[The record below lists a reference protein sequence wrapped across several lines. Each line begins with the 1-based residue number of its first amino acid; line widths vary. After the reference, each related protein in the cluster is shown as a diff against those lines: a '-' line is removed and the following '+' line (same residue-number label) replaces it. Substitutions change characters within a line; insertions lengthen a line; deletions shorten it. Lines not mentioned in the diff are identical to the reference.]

1 MGAERLDQLHSIR
14 IDGREYTVEDV
25 SVTGAEVLALVDKR
39 PGEWLLNG
47 KLHDGARQR
56 IGLDE
61 VVDLAAS
68 RIERF
73 ETVPMQMQQG
83 G

>member
-1 MGAERLDQLHSIR
+1 MGAERLDEPHRIR
-14 IDGREYTVEDV
+14 IDGREYAVEDAR
-25 SVTGAEVLALVDKR
+25 VTGAEVLALVDKR

-56 IGLDE
+56 IGLDQ
-61 VVDLAAS
+61 VVDLAVS
-68 RIERF
+68 GIERF
-73 ETVPMQMQQG
+73 ETVPMQIQQG